1 MTMLITLEQAK
12 QHLRIVDLGTA
23 GNPDD
28 PDLILKIE
36 GASESVLDYV
46 RSSDP
51 DWLDTAG
58 VPILDTAGDPVGIPA
73 NVKNATLLLLGYLY
87 REREGDNTV
96 DIEHGFLPRAVLSM
110 LYPYRLPT
118 LA

>member
-1 MTMLITLEQAK
+1 MSMLITLAQAK
-12 QHLRIVDLGTA
+12 EHLRIIDLGTG

-28 PDLILKIE
+28 NDLILKIE

-58 VPILDTAGDPVGIPA
+58 DPILDTNGDPVGIPA
-73 NVKNATLLLLGYLY
+73 NVKSATLLMLGYLY

-96 DIEHGFLPRAVLSM
+96 EFEHGFLPRAVLSM

>member
-1 MTMLITLEQAK
+1 MAMLVSLAQAK
-12 QHLRIVDLGTA
+12 MHLRIVDDGTA

-36 GASESVLDYV
+36 SASQSVLDYV

-51 DWLDTAG
+51 TWLDTFG
-58 VPILDTAGDPVGIPA
+58 EPVLDTSGEPVGIPA
-73 NVKNATLLLLGYLY
+73 NVKGATLLLVGYLY
-87 REREGDNTV
+87 REREGDNTTEI
-96 DIEHGFLPRAVLSM
+96 DHGFLPRAVLSM